1 MKNNKS
7 FSLEELL
14 PVISEQLEAGK
25 KITFKPRGTSMLPLL
40 REGKDGIVLEK
51 SRGNHKKNDIV
62 FYRRKNG
69 QFVLHRIVYVKDGYV
84 ISGDH
89 QRYFEYGITDEDI
102 IGVATG
108 FYRGE
113 KYYSVKN
120 IFYKFYT
127 LFIRVRRNILISP
140 FARVVGKI
148 IHRKKD

>member
-1 MKNNKS
+1 LKNNKS
-7 FSLEELL
+7 ISLEELL
-14 PVISEQLEAGK
+14 PVMLEQLEAGK

-62 FYRRKNG
+62 FYRRKDG
-69 QFVLHRIVYVKDGYV
+69 KFVLHRIVYVKDGYV

-89 QRYFEYGITDEDI
+89 QYFFEYGFTDKEI

-120 IFYKFYT
+120 IFYKIYT
-127 LFIRVRRNILISP
+127 LFIRVRRNIKIFSVRR
-140 FARVVGKI
+140 FIGKI
-148 IHRKKD
+148 FHRNKV

>member
-1 MKNNKS
+1 MKNKKS

-40 REGKDGIVLEK
+40 REGKDSIVLEK

-62 FYRRKNG
+62 FYRRKDG

-89 QRYFEYGITDEDI
+89 QRFFEYGITDEDI
-102 IGVATG
+102 IGVAAG

-113 KYYSVKN
+113 KYYSVNN
-120 IFYKFYT
+120 IFYKAYT
-127 LFIRVRRNILISP
+127 LFVRIRRNIKISP
-140 FARVVGKI
+140 LGHFLGKI
-148 IHRKKD
+148 IHRKRG